1 MKVMKVTEK
10 DRLQARKSAEL
21 FAANREFS
29 LADFPPQA
37 VKVLKT
43 TLKLLAEGK
52 EVTVAAAEPDD
63 FSTQKAAEYLKVS
76 RPFFINLVETGK
88 IPFHKVGTHRRVSF
102 SDLQA
107 YKNRIDAERLE
118 SLAKL
123 TEQAQELNMG
133 Y

>member
-1 MKVMKVTEK
+1 MKITEK
-10 DRLQARKSAEL
+10 DRLKARKSAEL
-21 FAANREFS
+21 FTANREFS

-52 EVTVAAAEPDD
+52 EVTVAAVEPDD
-63 FSTQKAAEYLKVS
+63 LSTQKAAEYLKVS
-76 RPFFINLVETGK
+76 RPFFINMLETGK
-88 IPFHKVGTHRRVSF
+88 LPFHKVGTHRRVSF

-107 YKNRIDAERLE
+107 YKNQIDAERLE
-118 SLAKL
+118 SLAEL
-123 TEQAQELNMG
+123 TKQAQELNMG